1 MTLRKIFV
9 VFIFIRQSYV
19 IIDCRHGV
27 LKIIFFQLEGT
38 SLLFARV
45 TSTVLSQII
54 VNKSQQAFST
64 FTNKFCIDAIFMLY
78 LHCTRYMNS
87 EHYIVV
93 TILDMLNI

>member
-1 MTLRKIFV
+1 MTLREIYL

-54 VNKSQQAFST
+54 VHKSQQVFST

-78 LHCTRYMNS
+78 LHPLH
-87 EHYIVV
+87 EQ
-93 TILDMLNI
+93 

>member
-1 MTLRKIFV
+1 MTLREIFV

-54 VNKSQQAFST
+54 VHKSQQVFST
-64 FTNKFCIDAIFMLY
+64 FTNSCY
-78 LHCTRYMNS
+78 TCTRYMNS

-93 TILDMLNI
+93 TTGLVKYLINILLV